1 MNQTVIIENLELS
14 REMKHCLSIPLFT
27 VNKGERLQITGLNG
41 SGKTSLL
48 QLLAGLLMPDSGKM
62 EILGQRMDSLS
73 RANREKFRAGHVGYI
88 FQQPTLIPYLNPL
101 ENILLPCR
109 LSELRQKRLETQQTT
124 ANYEAYRLMAALKM
138 ENPELLRQ
146 STGTLS
152 IGQQQR
158 VAIARALIGTPSI
171 ILADEAASALDPLA
185 RKTMYDMLL
194 QSTKEHEQTLI
205 SVDHTPYPGFD
216 RCLDMSNIN
225 RSKQVAK
232 LW

>member
-14 REMKHCLSIPLFT
+14 REKKHCLSIPLFT

-48 QLLAGLLMPDSGKM
+48 QLLAGLLMPDSGKI

-109 LSELRQKRLETQQTT
+109 LSELRQQRLETQQTT
-124 ANYEAYRLMAALKM
+124 ANYEAYQLMAALKM

-205 SVDHTPYPGFD
+205 CVDHTPYPGFD
-216 RCLDMSNIN
+216 RCLDMSKIN